1 MVFPFRKEVRAMK
14 SLEKFE
20 IAVFGVPTRRDVLER
35 LRRDE
40 PCRAD
45 LLSLYCTFPSGRDD
59 YLLRDMPGITV
70 CERCPRF
77 EEARQRLTADWEE
90 WVLAMQDVF
99 T

>member
-1 MVFPFRKEVRAMK
+1 MK
-14 SLEKFE
+14 SLENIE

-35 LRRDE
+35 LRRNE

-45 LLSLYCTFPSGRDD
+45 LLSLYCTFASGKDD
-59 YLLRDMPGITV
+59 YLLRDMPGTRV

-77 EEARQRLTADWEE
+77 EEARQILTTDWEE

>member
-1 MVFPFRKEVRAMK
+1 MK
-14 SLEKFE
+14 SLEKIE

-35 LRRDE
+35 LRRDAA
-40 PCRAD
+40 CLAD
-45 LLSLYCTFPSGRDD
+45 PLSLYCTFAAGRDD
-59 YLLRDMPGITV
+59 YLLRDMPRTWV

-77 EEARQRLTADWEE
+77 EEARQKLTADWEE

>member
-1 MVFPFRKEVRAMK
+1 MVFPFGEEVWAMK
-14 SLEKFE
+14 SLENIE

-35 LRRDE
+35 LRRNE

-45 LLSLYCTFPSGRDD
+45 LLSLYCTFASGKDD
-59 YLLRDMPGITV
+59 YLLRDMPGTGV

-77 EEARQRLTADWEE
+77 EETRQILTTDWEE

>member
-1 MVFPFRKEVRAMK
+1 MVFPFRKEVRAVK
-14 SLEKFE
+14 SLEKIE
-20 IAVFGVPTRRDVLER
+20 IAFFGVPSRSDVLER
-35 LRRDE
+35 LRREE

-45 LLSLYCTFPSGRDD
+45 LLSLSCTFASGKDD
-59 YLLRDMPGITV
+59 YLLRDMPGIRV

-77 EEARQRLTADWEE
+77 EEARQILTTDWEE